1 MTKMISGF
9 ISGPTVCLNDIFKI
23 CSQVRSRNGS
33 LHNIPEWV
41 FRSWVRR
48 EQKSYGN
55 MLALVGDMYGP
66 NGAPGF
72 HVQSCPGG
80 LAIIPTEC
88 GNIDVRNATKTIHEA
103 FKAYSS
109 TEAQAVISYIADD
122 IPAQGDIHNMTA
134 AHITLDRVAIMSSVQ
149 WINSQR
155 AHSHSDSD
163 KMCHPVVKT
172 ISAIVGKIGEQEP
185 FRCINAVRSLTDNA
199 VIAVESMHALA
210 NEEQALAEAT
220 AGVEAARRVHAE
232 AEARVNNTIALWKE

>member
-9 ISGPTVCLNDIFKI
+9 ISGPVCCLNDIFKI

-33 LHNIPEWV
+33 LHDIPEWV
-41 FRSWVRR
+41 FRNWVRR
-48 EQKSYGN
+48 EKKSYGN
-55 MLALVGDMYGP
+55 MLALMGDMYGF

-80 LAIIPTEC
+80 LAVTPTES
-88 GNIDVRNATKTIHEA
+88 GNIDVRNAAKTIHEA
-103 FKAYSS
+103 FKAHRCIN
-109 TEAQAVISYIADD
+109 AQAVISYVADGN
-122 IPAQGDIHNMTA
+122 PTQGEIHNMTA

-149 WINSQR
+149 WVNSQR

-185 FRCINAVRSLTDNA
+185 FRCINAVRALTDNA
-199 VIAVESMHALA
+199 VIAVESLSTLA